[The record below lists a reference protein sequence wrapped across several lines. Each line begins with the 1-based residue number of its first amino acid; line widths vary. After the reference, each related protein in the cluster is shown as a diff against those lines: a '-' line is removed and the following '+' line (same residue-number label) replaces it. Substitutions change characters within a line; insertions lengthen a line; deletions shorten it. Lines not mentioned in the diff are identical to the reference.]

1 MSRYAQPTMHRF
13 HDGSVLRTMT
23 ARELVAIPVW
33 KGNRILDT
41 DHVAA
46 IKKKTTDVR
55 RLDSGY
61 RIVNCMEP
69 NPSGVLVKQ
78 AYLIDGQHRAAILRE
93 HFLSTLCEPD
103 FVVVVTEKDVASE
116 SEAIEYFNVLNTMKP
131 QQWRTD
137 PALLVNQYIAE
148 LERRFNSKRIKM
160 IRQGSTCRPY
170 LSVDRLREALRAA
183 ITELPQEA
191 TAIEEFGVRV
201 VAKNQELVA
210 AAPLMTLGT
219 KSSSKFYERAAATG
233 FALAL
238 SSELNWIKECAG
250 P

>member
-1 MSRYAQPTMHRF
+1 
-13 HDGSVLRTMT
+13 MT

-41 DHVAA
+41 EHVVA
-46 IKKKTTDVR
+46 IKKKTVDVR

-61 RIVNCMEP
+61 RIVNCMEA

-137 PALLVNQYIAE
+137 PAILVNQYIAE
-148 LERRFNSKRIKM
+148 LERRFNGKRVKM
-160 IRQGSTCRPY
+160 IRQGVTCRPY

-191 TAIEEFGVRV
+191 TAIEEFGARV

-210 AAPLMTLGT
+210 AAPLLTLGS

-238 SSELNWIKECAG
+238 SSDLNWIKECTTL
-250 P
+250 